1 MQKHPACKTESETQ
15 KKKNIGDN
23 NQNIM
28 ETETK
33 TEQAQYLIQSHISIT
48 FNITDDLISELTTV
62 GTE

>member
-15 KKKNIGDN
+15 KKKNIGD